1 MLVARVDGQVAGHL
15 LLVDTATAGE
25 AELKSMAV
33 RTDLQGQGIGA
44 ALIEAARALLT
55 NAGVRVLHV
64 ATAAASAANLRFYQR
79 RGFRMR
85 AVERDAFTA
94 ATGYPPGIMV
104 EGIPLRDRVWLDM
117 ELGRDWAR
125 DHLCSAHMPLP
136 SEPLERLG
144 FLTIGSFDGA
154 DPGPGHET
162 TLQVIELGERLG
174 FDSAWVRHRHLQY
187 GISSPVAVLAAAS
200 QRTRRIA
207 LGTAVIPLGW
217 ENPLRLAEDLA
228 TVDILT
234 GGRLNPGISV
244 GPPMRYD
251 EVRDAST
258 PTPATSRTSPTSAS
272 SGCCGCVDGGQ
283 ASSFRGVAGIEEFSD
298 RVQPQSPGLRGRM
311 WYGAG
316 SVRSAAWAGE
326 HGMNLLCS
334 NVVAPRT
341 EGGRGLRHHPA
352 VAHDGVPRHTTPT
365 GAPRGSRR
373 GWS

>member
-1 MLVARVDGQVAGHL
+1 
-15 LLVDTATAGE
+15 
-25 AELKSMAV
+25 
-33 RTDLQGQGIGA
+33 
-44 ALIEAARALLT
+44 
-55 NAGVRVLHV
+55 
-64 ATAAASAANLRFYQR
+64 
-79 RGFRMR
+79 
-85 AVERDAFTA
+85 
-94 ATGYPPGIMV
+94 
-104 EGIPLRDRVWLDM
+104 
-117 ELGRDWAR
+117 
-125 DHLCSAHMPLP
+125 MPMP
-136 SEPLERLG
+136 SEPLTKLG

-200 QRTRRIA
+200 QRTSRIA

-251 EVRDAST
+251 EVR
-258 PTPATSRTSPTSAS
+258 SALYPDT
-272 SGCCGCVDGGQ
+272 GDVEDFTYERVLRLLRLLDGGQ
-283 ASSFRGVAGIEEFSD
+283 ASSFRGTVGIEEFSD

-316 SVRSAAWAGE
+316 SVRSATWAGG

-334 NVVAPRT
+334 NVVRAEDAADADEHAPDFAATQLSHIVAFRA
-341 EGGRGLRHHPA
+341 HHP
-352 VAHDGVPRHTTPT
+352 DGAAARISQGLVVIPTDSATPAQKAKYTAYAEARTARTATPQGPARLMFAKDLVGT
-365 GAPRGSRR
+365 GAEIAEQLYAHPGFQQVREVVFALPFSFGHDDYVQILTDIAGALGPAL
-373 GWS
+373 GWRPATSV